1 MANDVQIDSISLEI
15 SSDSS
20 QASQSLD
27 KLVGSLNSLKQ
38 ACGGGLASNL
48 TKVANS
54 LSLLTSVK
62 DYGTTASGITQVAT
76 ALKSLNGIN
85 TKAGG
90 LNTFASSLNKL
101 AGQDISGLAT
111 HLGRLT
117 TSFGKLNG
125 IDLKTTGFTTFAS
138 TIKSMASGGAKVDD
152 IATGMDKLTGSFR
165 NLSGLDLKVTG
176 ISQFMSTVTKLATA
190 DLKNFNPSALRL
202 IYTFLSN
209 ISNLNIDVEKITSI
223 GKILS
228 AINTITAKGDKIPQT
243 ASELPALTKAVEDF
257 ISSMAT
263 MPQVAD
269 STVRLTESLAT
280 MASNGK
286 SASISL
292 RDTGKSMQSNSGSM
306 KVATA
311 IVDSFGSSIKT
322 LINLFKKF
330 GSVSVS
336 AIKGLASQLAKIG
349 SAGISKIKELGTE
362 LQNLKRPTVNV
373 RSLTSNLKM
382 LLATVIG
389 FHGIRGAFNWLKE
402 SVVAGADVAETNHI
416 IEETFGDMADQVDG
430 WANKA
435 ISQFGIAEVA
445 AKRYAGTLSAMFQAS
460 GTAQKDAARMS
471 TDLVGLAGDLS
482 SFYNIDTETAFNK
495 IKSGMAGMVRPLR
508 DLGIDLS
515 VASLKE
521 YALAQGITKSYTS
534 MTQAE
539 KVMLRYRYLMDVTSK
554 QQGDFSKTS
563 GSMANSL
570 RMLRAY
576 AASVRDAIGQGLVS
590 ALRHGVHA
598 LNIAMRVILKASN
611 AFRVFME
618 TLFGKNIS
626 GGGGVV
632 IDTGDYEEIADD
644 LGDADSAASG
654 TADGLSDAA
663 DSAKKLGHDLSV
675 LPFDELNQ
683 LNKDTEKASSKP
695 ASGTS
700 GAGGIGG
707 LGDTGAVDG
716 LIDQMVGQF
725 NDNKLPDAISAW
737 AERVKEAFK
746 AKDWILL
753 GEELAWGLN
762 QGIEKLYKIF
772 DTEKFKAKVSP
783 YIDAFTETFNS
794 LVDNIH
800 WYQLGEAMGAGI
812 NDIVFVANR
821 TMEDINWENLGSQ
834 FAEWANGLI
843 SEINWEEI
851 GHFFSNKLNILWET
865 ALGFVTKFDWAGLGT
880 DLGTGA
886 GALVLGINYEAMVG
900 TLIGGLQGLSKAV
913 SNFAITFP
921 WTEFGDELA
930 LNANKLID
938 KLPTWEFGKAIGDM
952 IQNAVDGLNQ
962 LFDPEKGINFER
974 LGVRLAI
981 GLYSVVYHTKPE
993 TIGELLSNIFNSAWN
1008 ILKGFISNLKPEE
1021 LGAYVGTALR
1031 KAIRKVDGKLVGE
1044 TLTQAWNKA
1053 WAFLKTAVTELAN
1066 GEESGE
1072 GLGDKI
1078 HDTIVT
1084 IIDGITFEDAADT
1097 FTAFV
1102 KLVADTIT
1110 DIFGKEDTWK
1120 TLGYKIG
1127 SALVKIFTD
1136 KELPSKLAG
1145 AVNAITH
1152 ALLGLISGALEK
1164 LVENKDEIIA
1174 KFKEFIRELDW
1185 LAIAKV
1191 AAGIFGFKLATAFKD
1206 LALVALRNTMI
1217 SKISALFGEVG
1228 ASSGVL
1234 SASGAVFGGLKEALT
1249 GPGGI
1254 IMLAVEAAAE
1264 LQRLV
1269 EIGRG
1274 GNGFLSEEGG
1284 AFDSYVEKLREMKII
1299 TKETDDQLFAL
1310 KESWESHEIDD
1321 SEFFTLFAQT
1331 LEDAGV
1337 NAEQAESVIQKLSGQ
1352 TNLTEAQMQALREA
1366 IKGIGTESSNSKE
1379 ILEHFGHDT
1388 DEAIKLVS
1396 EAVTK
1401 TTQDFSEMGETASDS
1416 NTNINQA
1423 FADMV
1428 RSGGDFGQALLNILP
1443 YFEEVDGGVE
1453 LIKQNIDAKL
1463 GKGAFDALIGS
1474 AETAT
1479 EKAGGISDAMD
1490 DAATSTDTNTK
1501 AAENYQTTA
1510 KGLPDL
1516 FSTVKKAFSGL
1527 LDKLKGKGETDT
1539 TLTEYDGQKALDDYG
1554 KGMNGRMD
1562 TMVSDTE
1569 KGVSNIVDTVKT
1581 IAPGMSQAMDDGNSQ
1596 VEQSAIK
1603 LVDIPQNVFQKHVRP
1618 GSPSKT
1624 FTELSESIP
1633 EGIAQGIANKESDVK
1648 TAITNLCDRM
1658 TSEYKSQLSSLK
1670 DTLKGE
1676 GQVVIND
1683 GLVSGME
1690 TALNNASYSISTS
1703 AISMMNTVISNLNGM
1718 NQAFWN
1724 AGNYLAS
1731 WFKNGFE
1738 SIYIKT
1744 PYIEPWGGYWQ
1755 QFGMQ
1760 WQWIPSFHVNWHK
1773 KGGLFTKPTIAGFG
1787 EAGDEAALPLENR
1800 RTMSR
1805 IANAIVD
1812 NSNGSFGISKADIT
1826 SAVVQAMMANQNNR
1840 QPIIINAELR
1850 TEDNEVLARNVIR
1863 GMEQIDYRNNPT
1875 PQFG

>member
-20 QASQSLD
+20 QASQSLSD
-27 KLVGSLNSLKQ
+27 LAESLGKLKKALGGSLTR
-38 ACGGGLASNL
+38 NL
-48 TKVANS
+48 TNVS
-54 LSLLTSVK
+54 GLLSTLTSVTGYK
-62 DYGTTASGITQVAT
+62 AT
-76 ALKSLNGIN
+76 AEGVSDV
-85 TKAGG
+85 AD
-90 LNTFASSLNKL
+90 AL
-101 AGQDISGLAT
+101 A
-111 HLGRLT
+111 
-117 TSFGKLNG
+117 KLNG
-125 IDLKTTGFTTFAS
+125 VNVKKNGLANFADSLSIIARNNVGELSSNLVKFAGSLERLKDVNLKTTGFTTFAS
-138 TIKSMASGGAKVDD
+138 TIKKMAEGKMDISE
-152 IATGMDKLTGSFR
+152 IATGMDKLTGSFK

-349 SAGISKIKELGTE
+349 SAGISKLKELGTE

-382 LLATVIG
+382 LFATVIG

-430 WANKA
+430 WANNA
-435 ISQFGIAEVA
+435 ISQFGIAEVT

-515 VASLKE
+515 IASLKE

-554 QQGDFSKTS
+554 QQGDFGRTS
-563 GSMANSL
+563 MSMANSL
-570 RMLRAY
+570 RVLRAY
-576 AASVRDAIGQGLVS
+576 AASVRDAIGQGMVA
-590 ALRHGVHA
+590 ALRHVVHA
-598 LNIAMRVILKASN
+598 LNVAMKVVLKAAN

-626 GGGGVV
+626 GGGGVAV
-632 IDTGDYEEIADD
+632 DTGDYEEIADD
-644 LGDADSAASG
+644 LSDADGAASG

-663 DSAKKLGHDLSV
+663 DSAKKLKHDLSV

-716 LIDQMVGQF
+716 LIDQMIGQF

-737 AERVKEAFK
+737 AERVKDAFK
-746 AKDWILL
+746 LKDWKLL

-794 LVDNIH
+794 LVDKIH
-800 WYQLGEAMGAGI
+800 WHQLGEAMGEGI
-812 NDIVFVANR
+812 NDIVFAANR
-821 TMEDINWENLGSQ
+821 TMEDIKWENLGSQ
-834 FAEWANGLI
+834 FADWANGLVDKI
-843 SEINWEEI
+843 EWEEI

-865 ALGFVTKFDWAGLGT
+865 ASGFVTDFDWAGLGT
-880 DLGTGA
+880 DLGVGA
-886 GALVLGINYEAMVG
+886 GAFVLGINYDAMVT
-900 TLIGGLQGLSKAV
+900 TLTGGLQGLSTAV
-913 SNFAITFP
+913 SNFAIEFP

-952 IQNAVDGLNQ
+952 IQGAVDGLNE

-993 TIGELLSNIFNSAWN
+993 TIGELLSNIFNDAWA
-1008 ILKGFISNLKPEE
+1008 ILKGFVSNLQPEE
-1021 LGAYVGTALR
+1021 LGAYVGTAIR
-1031 KAIRKVDGKLVGE
+1031 KAIRRVDAKLVGE

-1053 WAFLKTAVTELAN
+1053 WTFLKTAVTELAN

-1084 IIDGITFEDAADT
+1084 IIDGITFEDAAET

-1136 KELPSKLAG
+1136 DELPSKLAG
-1145 AVNAITH
+1145 AINAITH
-1152 ALLGLISGALEK
+1152 ALLGLIGGAIEK
-1164 LVENKDEIIA
+1164 LVENQGEIIE
-1174 KFKEFIRELDW
+1174 KFKEFMRGLDW
-1185 LAIAKV
+1185 AAIAKV
-1191 AAGIFGFKLATAFKD
+1191 ASFIFALKLASAFKD
-1206 LALVALRNTMI
+1206 LTLAAAKNVLIHKLEGLISGSFGAKEVTNAVGAFETTMSGVATSIMAQGGIYFALTKVVEQAAKLTDLMSGGNGQLSPFGGAIDGLLSKMSEAGRITNDLHDYIFNLKEQLEDGKITAVEFNELFSKALQDAGISAEEASQWVEELIAQSTSITPEQANALRDAIAGI
-1217 SKISALFGEVG
+1217 STTSQSAEEELGKLGLTGDEASKKIKESAIEAARTLGDDWTLKFNEMQT
-1228 ASSGVL
+1228 AFDSSHGNI
-1234 SASGAVFGGLKEALT
+1234 SGGLKAL
-1249 GPGGI
+1249 
-1254 IMLAVEAAAE
+1254 AE
-1264 LQRLV
+1264 EFVRQ
-1269 EIGRG
+1269 G
-1274 GNGFLSEEGG
+1274 GN
-1284 AFDSYVEKLREMKII
+1284 I
-1299 TKETDDQLFAL
+1299 
-1310 KESWESHEIDD
+1310 
-1321 SEFFTLFAQT
+1321 QT
-1331 LEDAGV
+1331 LRSII
-1337 NAEQAESVIQKLSGQ
+1337 N
-1352 TNLTEAQMQALREA
+1352 TNLNDPNIFDILVGN
-1366 IKGIGTESSNSKE
+1366 IDGIGTDLDTAGAKAEKFSEKAVQAKKDSDSANESTGKTSP
-1379 ILEHFGHDT
+1379 ILEGLKSIFSGLGKFFAANSITGKAT
-1388 DEAIKLVS
+1388 DDMWQPFREHTSSAMDGVV
-1396 EAVTK
+1396 EDV
-1401 TTQDFSEMGETASDS
+1401 ETASECIPQGMAQGM
-1416 NTNINQA
+1416 NA
-1423 FADMV
+1423 
-1428 RSGGDFGQALLNILP
+1428 
-1443 YFEEVDGGVE
+1443 
-1453 LIKQNIDAKL
+1453 
-1463 GKGAFDALIGS
+1463 
-1474 AETAT
+1474 TAQ
-1479 EKAGGISDAMD
+1479 EA
-1490 DAATSTDTNTK
+1490 
-1501 AAENYQTTA
+1501 
-1510 KGLPDL
+1510 
-1516 FSTVKKAFSGL
+1516 
-1527 LDKLKGKGETDT
+1527 
-1539 TLTEYDGQKALDDYG
+1539 YDALDD
-1554 KGMNGRMD
+1554 
-1562 TMVSDTE
+1562 
-1569 KGVSNIVDTVKT
+1569 
-1581 IAPGMSQAMDDGNSQ
+1581 IAKEFIRQYEEDR
-1596 VEQSAIK
+1596 IK
-1603 LVDIPQNVFQKHVRP
+1603 R

-1624 FTELSESIP
+1624 FSDISESIP
-1633 EGIAQGIANKESDVK
+1633 EGIAQGMNNKASLVTDAVNAIGDNLETTFSEELSALKDQLNTDGDSAIRDGLINGMSDSLSSNTSTITSDVNSMIDSI
-1648 TAITNLCDRM
+1648 TGAI
-1658 TSEYKSQLSSLK
+1658 
-1670 DTLKGE
+1670 
-1676 GQVVIND
+1676 D
-1683 GLVSGME
+1683 G
-1690 TALNNASYSISTS
+1690 SYSVLYSAGASIIS
-1703 AISMMNTVISNLNGM
+1703 AIQNGIYSMHLQLPDI
-1718 NQAFWN
+1718 W
-1724 AGNYLAS
+1724 AS
-1731 WFKNGFE
+1731 WDRYTYGNGAWFE
-1738 SIYIKT
+1738 L
-1744 PYIEPWGGYWQ
+1744 
-1755 QFGMQ
+1755 
-1760 WQWIPSFHVNWHK
+1760 PSFHINWYK
-1773 KGGLFTKPTIAGFG
+1773 KGGLFTKPTLAGFG
-1787 EAGDEAALPLENR
+1787 EAGDEAALPLENK
-1800 RTMSR
+1800 RTMNR

-1850 TEDNEVLARNVIR
+1850 TENNEVLARNVIQ